1 MATSTHA
8 HFVFDDR
15 PAKRRF
21 SVDAAS
27 SYFAVPAQDQQQQ
40 QGPYHNHHLHHN
52 AAFSSSAFQHGVGMP
67 PPPPPASYSQLLQF
81 KDDCCSSSD
90 DGANYSASED
100 MSAKNGEHLGSDLSS
115 PQGRCAPLTPPPSSD
130 DTKTKKRARATPEQL
145 AILEETFL
153 TNTSP
158 NAKLREILAGKVHM
172 TERSIQI
179 WFQNRRAKVKLMQKR
194 AAQQAAQQENVKRR
208 QSLYAQ
214 TYGMGYGQFGAPQF
228 IQPRPVVNRS
238 CSVDF
243 SLMGLPMGLALN
255 PFATATANAA
265 AAAAAAAATPL
276 APEAS
281 LDMPPYT
288 GGRQPPQM
296 ALQRPMRPRQN
307 SEPTR
312 PPQHVIE
319 SWLAS
324 PASST
329 TSQGTSFL
337 TADSL
342 TIGTWRRLPVA
353 DGDLAVT
360 INSDDVTGTGGT
372 IRYEIADGPSHFK
385 IEVPIS
391 TILAA
396 ALEPVDAFRAQLVLD
411 VSMPPMF
418 FMETGRTPTWTQ
430 CRDFTQGKQGTCCL
444 RHVVRGD
451 PATLAAQW
459 QIASQANPQLQRIT
473 RMAMATPSLT
483 ITPTSASPID
493 AFAPMSPARRH
504 STSGLQSLRFTQG
517 LELSSL
523 QAFADGGEMAMD
535 TFAAAAATETHL
547 SSLEANAE
555 SYMPPFERRT
565 RQMSTDGILDQ
576 LSFISLEPRSTTTS
590 PTIPAK
596 QEETTTVLM
605 QERMSPEMS
614 VVSSPFAGFGE
625 LVASAGSDMETA
637 MLDLDSMAAAAAT
650 ADGSGLAM
658 SSPMDAAATAAAS
671 DPSSSGLDV

>member
-1 MATSTHA
+1 MATSAHA
-8 HFVFDDR
+8 HQFVFDDR

-27 SYFAVPAQDQQQQ
+27 SYFAVPAQDQLTQ
-40 QGPYHNHHLHHN
+40 HHQHHQHQL
-52 AAFSSSAFQHGVGMP
+52 AMSSSAAFAGNTAP
-67 PPPPPASYSQLLQF
+67 SFSQLMHF
-81 KDDCCSSSD
+81 TDECCSSSD
-90 DGANYSASED
+90 DGANYSASD
-100 MSAKNGEHLGSDLSS
+100 DKIGEHMSRDLS
-115 PQGRCAPLTPPPSSD
+115 PQGRCAPLTPPPSCD
-130 DTKTKKRARATPEQL
+130 DTKAKKRARATPEQL

-208 QSLYAQ
+208 QSLFAQ
-214 TYGMGYGQFGAPQF
+214 TYGMGYGQFGAPQL
-228 IQPRPVVNRS
+228 IQPRPTVNRS

-243 SLMGLPMGLALN
+243 SAMGMNMGLALN
-255 PFATATANAA
+255 PFATAPVTAEPTAMDGTTTT
-265 AAAAAAAATPL
+265 TPL
-276 APEAS
+276 TTA
-281 LDMPPYT
+281 MPYA

-307 SEPTR
+307 SEPIR
-312 PPQHVIE
+312 PPQHVIQ

-324 PASST
+324 PATPSPAA
-329 TSQGTSFL
+329 QCTSFL

-353 DGDLAVT
+353 AGDLAVT
-360 INSDDVTGTGGT
+360 INSDDLAGTGGT
-372 IRYEIADGPSHFK
+372 IRYEIADGPSRFK
-385 IEVPIS
+385 IEVPLS
-391 TILAA
+391 TVLAA

-444 RHVVRGD
+444 RHVVRGE

-459 QIASQANPQLQRIT
+459 QLASQANPQLQRIT
-473 RMAMATPSLT
+473 RMAMAPPSLT

-493 AFAPMSPARRH
+493 AFGPLSPARRH
-504 STSGLQSLRFTQG
+504 STPALQALRFSEG

-523 QAFADGGEMAMD
+523 QAFADGDMAMGSF
-535 TFAAAAATETHL
+535 TTSNHETHL
-547 SSLEANAE
+547 SSPESSAEA
-555 SYMPPFERRT
+555 YMPFPRA

-576 LSFISLEPRSTTTS
+576 LSYISLES
-590 PTIPAK
+590 K
-596 QEETTTVLM
+596 QEDLVM
-605 QERMSPEMS
+605 QDRTPPMS
-614 VVSSPFAGFGE
+614 VVSSPFTSFGAMG
-625 LVASAGSDMETA
+625 ASAGGDMESA
-637 MLDLDSMAAAAAT
+637 MLDLDSMT
-650 ADGSGLAM
+650 SRSGLDM
-658 SSPMDAAATAAAS
+658 PMDAAGDQSHLA
-671 DPSSSGLDV
+671 V